1 MSQAAAGASG
11 LPRHVAVIM
20 DGNGRW
26 AQRRALPR
34 HLGHRA
40 GAKAVRATVEGCARR
55 GVEALTIFAFS
66 SENWQRPQDEVTRL
80 MELFVESIDKE
91 VDELHR
97 NGIRMRFIGD
107 LSRLRAGLGAKIAA
121 AEARTAANQRMTLFI
136 AVSYGGRWDIV
147 EAARRL
153 AARAV
158 AGEITPAAID
168 EALFADQLQLAG
180 APEPDLFIRTGGEQ
194 RISNF
199 LLWNLAYSELYFC
212 DTLWPDFD
220 DAALERRVA
229 FLRQPAATLW
239 PDRRAGRTMNARPAR
254 AHRDRAAARS
264 PGHRRAGLV
273 AARGGGGDD
282 RGRDLRWRL
291 RMGRVRA
298 AALRAGPARVRRR
311 HPAGARGRRDA
322 RSRPALAHGL
332 SCASPPS
339 GG

>member
-66 SENWQRPQDEVTRL
+66 SENWQRPPDEVTRL
-80 MELFVESIDKE
+80 MELFVESIDRE

-97 NGIRMRFIGD
+97 NGICVRFIGD
-107 LSRLRAGLGAKIAA
+107 LSRLRAELGAKIAA
-121 AEARTAANQRMTLFI
+121 AEARTAANRRMTLFI

-158 AGEITPAAID
+158 TGEIVPAAID

-220 DAALERRVA
+220 DAAL
-229 FLRQPAATLW
+229 
-239 PDRRAGRTMNARPAR
+239 D
-254 AHRDRAAARS
+254 
-264 PGHRRAGLV
+264 
-273 AARGGGGDD
+273 
-282 RGRDLRWRL
+282 
-291 RMGRVRA
+291 
-298 AALRAGPARVRRR
+298 AALRFYASRQRRFGLTDTQAAR
-311 HPAGARGRRDA
+311 
-322 RSRPALAHGL
+322 
-332 SCASPPS
+332 
-339 GG
+339 

>member
-1 MSQAAAGASG
+1 VSQAAESASG

-55 GVEALTIFAFS
+55 GIEALTIFAFS
-66 SENWQRPQDEVTRL
+66 SENWQRPPDEVTRL

-97 NGIRMRFIGD
+97 SGVRVRFIGD
-107 LSRLRAGLGAKIAA
+107 LSRLREGLDAKIAA
-121 AEARTAANQRMTLFI
+121 AEARTASNQRMTLFI

-147 EAARRL
+147 AAARKL
-153 AARAV
+153 AASAV
-158 AGEITPAAID
+158 AGQLKPEAID
-168 EALFADQLQLAG
+168 ETLFADQFQLAG

-220 DAALERRVA
+220 DAAL
-229 FLRQPAATLW
+229 
-239 PDRRAGRTMNARPAR
+239 D
-254 AHRDRAAARS
+254 
-264 PGHRRAGLV
+264 
-273 AARGGGGDD
+273 
-282 RGRDLRWRL
+282 
-291 RMGRVRA
+291 
-298 AALRAGPARVRRR
+298 AALRFYASRQRRF
-311 HPAGARGRRDA
+311 GLTDA
-322 RSRPALAHGL
+322 QASR
-332 SCASPPS
+332 
-339 GG
+339 